1 MRISDWS
8 SDVCSSDLGKAR
20 SRPQPAAT
28 IPRSG
33 AYQDAMPDINDRD
46 DETQLVRRAR
56 RGQEAAFAE
65 IYRRHARAIHSL
77 ALRLTGNH
85 ATAEDI
91 TQECFLKMLQFLGG
105 LRPVTPLRPW
115 LKSVAANATIDR
127 IRRDKRLVALD
138 DDDAQPAAGP
148 EPARHAESGGRLRAV
163 TPVARTQIRLPAMEG
178 RG

>member
-1 MRISDWS
+1 MRPARKRYRRGS
-8 SDVCSSDLGKAR
+8 SSHPAARRDAAVARQRRTPPRSLDRRRHAAAAGDARRDAGLTGKAR

-91 TQECFLKMLQFLGG
+91 TQECFLKMLQFLG
-105 LRPVTPLRPW
+105 
-115 LKSVAANATIDR
+115 
-127 IRRDKRLVALD
+127 AL
-138 DDDAQPAAGP
+138 
-148 EPARHAESGGRLRAV
+148 
-163 TPVARTQIRLPAMEG
+163 
-178 RG
+178 

>member
-8 SDVCSSDLGKAR
+8 SDVCSSDLRRDAGLTGKAR

-65 IYRRHARAIHSL
+65 IYRRHARAIHSP

-85 ATAEDI
+85 ATAADI
-91 TQECFLKMLQFLGG
+91 PQDCLLKILQFHGG
-105 LRPVTPLRPW
+105 LPPRPPQRP
-115 LKSVAANATIDR
+115 
-127 IRRDKRLVALD
+127 
-138 DDDAQPAAGP
+138 
-148 EPARHAESGGRLRAV
+148 
-163 TPVARTQIRLPAMEG
+163 
-178 RG
+178 